1 MFVAGLP
8 QATNYIHGHLRPRGP
23 EGAPKLRELLEKIM
37 AAWVKHVKHDLE
49 GSLTDSKALHNVFI
63 FDDVATGMEQGF
75 LLPKAGEDKKWA
87 DENLEAFEKR
97 ARDGDE
103 AMKKMA
109 EEARRGFGRR
119 A

>member
-1 MFVAGLP
+1 MFVAGSP

-23 EGAPKLRELLEKIM
+23 EGAPKLRELLGKIM
-37 AAWVKHVKHDLE
+37 AAWVEHVKHERE

-63 FDDVATGMEQGF
+63 FDDVATGSEQGF
-75 LLPKAGEDKKWA
+75 LMPKAGEDKKWA
-87 DENLEAFEKR
+87 EENMEAFEKR

-103 AMKKMA
+103 AMKKMV
-109 EEARRGFGRR
+109 EEAKRGFGKK